1 MKSAAPKPK
10 TDTDILLVT
19 QIAAAISI
27 GAFLYFLRQD
37 QLTLF
42 GDAVAHMN
50 IARRVID
57 SRTPGLLQLGT
68 VWLPLPHLLMLPF
81 VASRYLWQTGM
92 AGSFPSMLAYVFST
106 VGIFRLARTVLP
118 DPAQPSAR
126 TAVRFTAWLAAAG
139 FALNPN
145 IVYMQATGMTE
156 PVYLAFFIWTL
167 VFFAQALKL
176 CRSGKPA
183 PANKALLWTALC
195 LAAASLT
202 RYDGWFLTAVV
213 VAIAVVLSLVGNFA
227 SLRSGVVK
235 LVIISAMA
243 PALWLGY
250 NAAVYGNPLEFA
262 NGPYSAKAIEQKTSV
277 PGFPPHPGSN
287 DLKTSFHYFFK
298 AAELNLAAGGIFDR
312 NQTFATRIL
321 QMLWVAALLLGTT
334 IVALFQPKL
343 WPVLLLWTPVPFYM
357 LSIAH
362 GGVPIFIPVWWPFSY
377 YNVRYGVEFIPAFA
391 VLAAMAGYGL
401 IRFAATV
408 RTAAIIGACFLTL
421 VFVTYAHAF
430 KTGVV
435 SYQEAVINAR
445 TRIALEK
452 QLASLFETLP
462 PNSTYLMYLGDH
474 PGALQRAGIP
484 LSHVINEGNHHPWK
498 RPTDPDGLW
507 EKALAH
513 PSSYVD
519 YVVALDSDDVAKNVN
534 KDEIDAILV
543 LHVTGQPAATIYQT
557 RKSNQPR

>member
-57 SRTPGLLQLGT
+57 SRTPGPLQLGT

-81 VASRYLWQTGM
+81 VASRSLWQTGM
-92 AGSFPSMLAYVFST
+92 AGSFPSMLAYVFSV
-106 VGIFRLARTVLP
+106 VGIFRLVRTVLP
-118 DPAQPSAR
+118 DPAQPSLR

-145 IVYMQATGMTE
+145 IVYMQATAMTE

-167 VFFAQALKL
+167 FFFAQAIKL
-176 CRSGKPA
+176 CRAGEHA
-183 PANKALLWTALC
+183 RANKALLWTALC

-213 VAIAVVLSLVGNFA
+213 VAIAVVLSEAGNFA
-227 SLRSGVVK
+227 PLRSGVVR
-235 LVIISAMA
+235 LVIISAIA

-277 PGFPPHPGSN
+277 PGFPPHPGSD

-298 AAELNLAAGGIFDR
+298 AAELNLAAGGVFDR
-312 NQTFATRIL
+312 NQSFATRIL

-334 IVALFQPKL
+334 IVALFQRKL

-391 VLAAMAGYGL
+391 VLAAMAAYGL
-401 IRFAATV
+401 IRFAATI

-421 VFVTYAHAF
+421 VFVTYVHAF

-435 SYQEAVINAR
+435 SYQEAVVNAR

-462 PNSTYLMYLGDH
+462 PNSTFLMYLGDH

-484 LSHVINEGNHHPWK
+484 LSHVINEGNHRPWK

-513 PSSYVD
+513 PASYVD
-519 YVVALDSDDVAKNVN
+519 YVVALDSDDVARSVN
-534 KDEIDAILV
+534 KNEIDAILV
-543 LHVTGQPAATIYQT
+543 LHVSGQPAATIYKTRKNQT
-557 RKSNQPR
+557 R

>member
-1 MKSAAPKPK
+1 MKRAAPKTK
-10 TDTDILLVT
+10 TDTDILLVA
-19 QIAAAISI
+19 QIAAAVSI

-81 VASRYLWQTGM
+81 IASRYLWQTGM
-92 AGSFPSMLAYVFST
+92 AGSFPSMLAYVLSV
-106 VGIFRLARTVLP
+106 VGIFRLVRTVL
-118 DPAQPSAR
+118 QGPSQSGAR
-126 TAVRFTAWLAAAG
+126 TAARFTAWLAAAG

-145 IVYMQATGMTE
+145 IVYMQATAMTE

-176 CRSGKPA
+176 CRSA
-183 PANKALLWTALC
+183 DHARANKALLWTALC

-202 RYDGWFLTAVV
+202 RYDGWFLTAIV
-213 VAIAVVLSLVGNFA
+213 VAIAVVLSLVGNFTP
-227 SLRSGVVK
+227 LRAGVVK
-235 LVIISAMA
+235 LMIIAA
-243 PALWLGY
+243 LGPGLWLGY

-262 NGPYSAKAIEQKTSV
+262 NGPYSAKAIEQKTAV
-277 PGFPPHPGSN
+277 PGFPPHPGSD

-312 NQTFATRIL
+312 NQTFATRVL

-343 WPVLLLWTPVPFYM
+343 WPVLLLWVPVPFYM
-357 LSIAH
+357 LSVAH
-362 GGVPIFIPVWWPFSY
+362 SGVPIFVPVWWPFSY

-391 VLAAMAGYGL
+391 VLAAMAAYGL

-408 RTAAIIGACFLTL
+408 RTAAIISACFLAL
-421 VFVTYAHAF
+421 IFATYAHAF

-435 SYQEAVINAR
+435 SYQEAVVNAR
-445 TRIALEK
+445 TRVELEK
-452 QLASLFETLP
+452 QLASIFETMP
-462 PNSTYLMYLGDH
+462 QNSRFLMYLGDH

-484 LSHVINEGNHHPWK
+484 LSHVINEGNHRPWM
-498 RPTDPDGLW
+498 RPSDPDGLW

-513 PSSYVD
+513 PASYVD

-534 KDEIDAILV
+534 KDEIEAMLV
-543 LHVTGQPAATIYQT
+543 LHVTGQPAATIYKT

>member
-57 SRTPGLLQLGT
+57 SRTPGPLQLGT

-92 AGSFPSMLAYVFST
+92 AGSFPSMLAYVFSV
-106 VGIFRLARTVLP
+106 VGIFRLVRTVLP
-118 DPAQPSAR
+118 DPAQPSLR

-145 IVYMQATGMTE
+145 IVYMQATAMTE

-167 VFFAQALKL
+167 FFFAQAIKL
-176 CRSGKPA
+176 CRAGEHA
-183 PANKALLWTALC
+183 RANKALLWTALC

-213 VAIAVVLSLVGNFA
+213 VAIAVVLSVAGNFA
-227 SLRSGVVK
+227 PLRSGVVR
-235 LVIISAMA
+235 LVIISAIA

-277 PGFPPHPGSN
+277 PGFPPHPGSD

-334 IVALFQPKL
+334 IVALFQRKL

-391 VLAAMAGYGL
+391 VLAAMAAYGL
-401 IRFAATV
+401 IRFAATI

-435 SYQEAVINAR
+435 SYQEAVVNAR

-462 PNSTYLMYLGDH
+462 PNSTFLMYLGDH

-484 LSHVINEGNHHPWK
+484 LSHVINEGNHRPWK

-513 PSSYVD
+513 PASYVD
-519 YVVALDSDDVAKNVN
+519 YVVALDSDDVARTVN
-534 KDEIDAILV
+534 KNEIDAILV
-543 LHVTGQPAATIYQT
+543 LHVSGQPAATIYKTRKNQT
-557 RKSNQPR
+557 R

>member
-1 MKSAAPKPK
+1 MKRAAPK
-10 TDTDILLVT
+10 TDTDSLLVA

-27 GAFLYFLRQD
+27 GAFLYFLHQD

-81 VASRYLWQTGM
+81 LASRYLWQTGM
-92 AGSFPSMLAYVFST
+92 GGSFPSMLAYVFST
-106 VGIFRLARTVLP
+106 VGIFRLVRTLLP
-118 DPAQPSAR
+118 DHAQSSAR
-126 TAVRFTAWLAAAG
+126 TAVRFTAWLAAAA

-145 IVYMQATGMTE
+145 IVYMQTAAMTE

-167 VFFAQALKL
+167 AFFAKALKL
-176 CRSGKPA
+176 CRAGEHA
-183 PANKALLWTALC
+183 RANRALLWTALC

-202 RYDGWFLTAVV
+202 RYDGWFLTAVIV
-213 VAIAVVLSLVGNFA
+213 VIAVVRSLGGEFA
-227 SLRSGVVK
+227 RLRSGVVK
-235 LVIISAMA
+235 LVIIAA
-243 PALWLGY
+243 IGPGLWLGY

-262 NGPYSAKAIEQKTSV
+262 NGPYSAKAIEQKTAV
-277 PGFPPHPGSN
+277 PGFPPHPGSDN
-287 DLKTSFHYFFK
+287 LKTSFHYFFK
-298 AAELNLAAGGIFDR
+298 AAELNLAAGGIFDP

-343 WPVLLLWTPVPFYM
+343 WPVLLLWIPVPFYM
-357 LSIAH
+357 LSIAQS
-362 GGVPIFIPVWWPFSY
+362 GVPIFVPIWWPFSY

-391 VLAAMAGYGL
+391 VLAAMAAYGL
-401 IRFAATV
+401 IRFAATA
-408 RTAAIIGACFLTL
+408 RTAAIIGGCFLVL
-421 VFVTYAHAF
+421 VFATYAHAL

-435 SYQEAVINAR
+435 SYQEAVVNAR
-445 TRIALEK
+445 TRVALEK
-452 QLASLFETLP
+452 QLASIFETMP
-462 PNSTYLMYLGDH
+462 PNSTFLMYLGDH
-474 PGALQRAGIP
+474 PGAFQRAGIP
-484 LSHVINEGNHHPWK
+484 LSRVINEGNHRPWK

-513 PSSYVD
+513 PASYVD
-519 YVVALDSDDVAKNVN
+519 YVIALDSDDIARSVN
-534 KDEIDAILV
+534 KEEIDAMLV
-543 LHVTGQPAATIYQT
+543 LHVTGQPPATIYKT